1 MLSKKEAII
10 FVLLGLARNHNKTYC
25 FPSQRTILRLL
36 KKFYQVTISRRHLNR
51 ILKIL
56 EAEGILERIRRLRKG
71 IEGKI
76 VFCSTLYKFKGKLFN
91 LLFKMKNRLNGLFS
105 FFRVPKWSHYKT
117 KGRQRSP
124 KLSIP
129 PELIWDEDG

>member
-1 MLSKKEAII
+1 M
-10 FVLLGLARNHNKTYC
+10 
-25 FPSQRTILRLL
+25 
-36 KKFYQVTISRRHLNR
+36 NR

-56 EAEGILERIRRLRKG
+56 EAEGIIERVRRLRKG

-91 LLFKMKNRLNGLFS
+91 LLFKMKKRLEGLFS
-105 FFRVPKWSHYKT
+105 FFRVPNWAHYKT
-117 KGRQRSP
+117 GGRQRSP
-124 KLSIP
+124 VWSIP